1 MKQSGRVFYT
11 NTITGVTKKHYN
23 RKKKLMTSAEKTQG
37 ISFFDMDPAVTV
49 GILDPLSLFS
59 R

>member
-1 MKQSGRVFYT
+1 MVHGNIFIIER
-11 NTITGVTKKHYN
+11 
-23 RKKKLMTSAEKTQG
+23 KKLMTSAEKTQG

>member
-1 MKQSGRVFYT
+1 M
-11 NTITGVTKKHYN
+11 
-23 RKKKLMTSAEKTQG
+23 MTSTEKTQG